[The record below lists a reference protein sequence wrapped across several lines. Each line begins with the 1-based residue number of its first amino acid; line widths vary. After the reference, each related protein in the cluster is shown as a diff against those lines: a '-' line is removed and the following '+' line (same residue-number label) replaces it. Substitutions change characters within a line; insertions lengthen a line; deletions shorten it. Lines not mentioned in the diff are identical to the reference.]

1 MKRYEKP
8 EITIIKFEVED
19 VIAASSPSIDGG
31 STSFP
36 GSWLN
41 TDVDGGSTNFLE
53 EWLQS

>member
-1 MKRYEKP
+1 MKKYEKP

-19 VIAASSPSIDGG
+19 VIAASSPTIDGG